1 MSHKRSFLLASARRL
16 PNPVNISAHYD
27 EHQQLNV
34 SHGGGRPHP
43 LALHPN
49 AAWTSSK
56 TETAPGDDDPDPEAE
71 GCY

>member
-16 PNPVNISAHYD
+16 PNPVDISAHYD

-49 AAWTSSK
+49 GRLDQLQDRDCARR
-56 TETAPGDDDPDPEAE
+56 
-71 GCY
+71 